1 MPEKPAQYSIR
12 PLAIADQHDTPAVPS
27 PVSRESANGCTGGQD
42 GNYRGKP
49 EDGRRL

>member
-12 PLAIADQHDTPAVPS
+12 PLAIADQYDTSAVPG
-27 PVSRESANGCTGGQD
+27 PVSRDSANGCTARQD
-42 GNYRGKP
+42 GNNRGKP